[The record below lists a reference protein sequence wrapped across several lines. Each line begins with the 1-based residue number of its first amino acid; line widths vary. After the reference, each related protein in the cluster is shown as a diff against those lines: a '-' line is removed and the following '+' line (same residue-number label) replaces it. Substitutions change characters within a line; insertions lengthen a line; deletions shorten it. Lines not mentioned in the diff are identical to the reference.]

1 MNAENQAVKEGA
13 VEAESS
19 QDRWCITELLDKGY
33 THREVKNMTGMSFIT
48 IGKSLIIISKTLKSY
63 E

>member
-33 THREVKNMTGMSFIT
+33 THREVKKYDWHEFYNN
-48 IGKSLIIISKTLKSY
+48 
-63 E
+63 